1 MTSPNPRTSKLL
13 ILVTF
18 TFLRL
23 NVKIRQMTMWHTEIL
38 KFHEFLSDFSDE
50 EESEDE
56 SQSED
61 ESEEESESEEEVYVK
76 PKKGSKKSA
85 KKPPKKIK
93 KVKKPNHPPVGEM
106 FVTAIKRLK
115 DHPRKGSS
123 MAAIKGK

>member
-1 MTSPNPRTSKLL
+1 MFKCETRNSSNDH
-13 ILVTF
+13 VTQ
-18 TFLRL
+18 LDL
-23 NVKIRQMTMWHTEIL
+23 KISRG
-38 KFHEFLSDFSDE
+38 FFSDFSDE
-50 EESEDE
+50 SPSEDE
-56 SQSED
+56 SQSEE

-93 KVKKPNHPPVGEM
+93 KIKKPTHPPVGEM

-123 MAAIKGK
+123 MAAIKGT